1 MIIIEYN
8 LIEEMNIELKKLKG
22 KTELKLKRTISSF
35 YDERNY
41 LRQSGIFLFEEDLFS
56 KNAQSGAV
64 ILHEAMFLTK
74 FLQTKPEIEERHKF
88 LSIVLFYHFELS
100 KRRRKMRFHKNHVK
114 LFARNKWMVF
124 YLTKL
129 N

>member
-1 MIIIEYN
+1 M
-8 LIEEMNIELKKLKG
+8 KG
-22 KTELKLKRTISSF
+22 KTELKLNTTISSF

-41 LRQSGIFLFEEDLFS
+41 LRQSGIFNFEEDLFS
-56 KNAQSGAV
+56 KNGQSGAI
-64 ILHEAMFLTK
+64 ILHEAMFSTK
-74 FLQTKPEIEERHKF
+74 FLQTKPEIEERHNF

-100 KRRRKMRFHKNHVK
+100 KRRRKMRFQLNHVK
-114 LFARNKWMVF
+114 LFARNKWMV